1 MRPGGGGIHVPY
13 VPDDVAG
20 AAAATE
26 GSAARRGRLGMGST
40 STAAVEADAASVCWR
55 SLHWDAGT

>member
-13 VPDDVAG
+13 VPDDVVG

-26 GSAARRGRLGMGST
+26 GSAAPRGRS
-40 STAAVEADAASVCWR
+40 VEADAASVCWR